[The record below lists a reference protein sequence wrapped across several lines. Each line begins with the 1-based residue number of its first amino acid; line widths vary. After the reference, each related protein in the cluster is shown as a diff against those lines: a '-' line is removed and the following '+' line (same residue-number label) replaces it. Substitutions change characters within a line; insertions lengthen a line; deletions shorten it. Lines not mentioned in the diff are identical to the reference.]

1 MSAPKPS
8 TILPDPPEELKQ
20 LSQALGHKMRLES
33 ARDGFLS
40 FSRYM
45 EMALYEPGL
54 GYYSA
59 GLTKLGA
66 DGDFIT
72 APELGSLF
80 SACIA
85 RQVEQVAT
93 VLGSYDI
100 LEVGAGT
107 GKMALDLLRQ
117 LPDSRQPKRY
127 MILERSADL
136 RLVQQQ
142 LMAKWLPGWQDRVK
156 WLSAPPGDHWDGILL
171 ANEVLDALSV
181 ERFRVGVSGVEQ
193 VGVAHGGNGFEWSFR
208 PAPAALERAVSA
220 LGIEAD
226 GPYTSELNLHLGDWL
241 RAVTNRLRTGLALF
255 IDYGY
260 PRSEYYRPERT
271 DGTLMCHY
279 RHRAHSDVFF
289 WPGLQDITAFVDFTA
304 LAEAAD
310 ACALEV
316 AGYTSQSMFLLGCG
330 LDRVLSRQLTG
341 NAAAIVR
348 LNAEARELTLPGRM
362 GERFQ
367 VMALSRELDLGGLD
381 IPLRGFSLRDLRH
394 RL

>member
-1 MSAPKPS
+1 MSAPNS
-8 TILPDPPEELKQ
+8 AIILPDPPEELKQ
-20 LSQALGHKMRLES
+20 LSYALRHQMQRES
-33 ARDGFLS
+33 ERDGFLP

-59 GLTKLGA
+59 GLNKLGA
-66 DGDFIT
+66 GGDFVT

-80 SACIA
+80 ACCIA

-100 LEVGAGT
+100 LELGAGT
-107 GKMALDLLRQ
+107 GRLALDLLRQ

-136 RLVQQQ
+136 RMVQQQ
-142 LMAKWLPGWQDRVK
+142 LMAEWLPGWQDRVK
-156 WLSAPPGDHWDGILL
+156 WLSALPGDDWDGILL
-171 ANEVLDALSV
+171 ANEVVDALAV
-181 ERFRVGVSGVEQ
+181 ERFRLGVDGVEQ
-193 VGVAHGGNGFEWSFR
+193 LGVAHSSAGFDWSFR
-208 PAPAALERAVSA
+208 PAPASLERAVIA
-220 LGIEAD
+220 LGIAAD
-226 GPYTSELNLHLGDWL
+226 GPYTSELNLHLEHWL
-241 RAVTNRLRTGLALF
+241 RAVTSQLRKGLALF

-260 PRSEYYRPERT
+260 PRSEYYRPDRSE
-271 DGTLMCHY
+271 GTMMCHY
-279 RHRAHSDVFF
+279 RHRAHSDAFF

-304 LAEAAD
+304 MAEAAD

-316 AGYTSQSMFLLGCG
+316 AGFTSQCMFLLGCG
-330 LDRVLSRQLTG
+330 LDRILPRQMTN
-341 NAAAIVR
+341 NAAANLR
-348 LNAEARELTLPGRM
+348 LNAEARQLTLPGNM

-367 VMALSRELDLGGLD
+367 VMALTRDLDPGGLD
-381 IPLRGFSLRDLRH
+381 IPLRGFALRDLRH